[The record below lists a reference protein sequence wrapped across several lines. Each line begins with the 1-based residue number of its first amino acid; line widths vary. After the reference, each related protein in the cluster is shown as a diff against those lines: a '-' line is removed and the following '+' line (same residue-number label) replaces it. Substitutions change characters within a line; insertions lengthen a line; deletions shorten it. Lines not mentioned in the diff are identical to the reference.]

1 MNVKGLLGKAAKFA
15 LNKLTKLIVRKVSG
29 K

>member
-1 MNVKGLLGKAAKFA
+1 MNVKGLIGKAAKFA
-15 LNKLTKLIVRKVSG
+15 LNKLTKLIVRKASG